1 MPQDYSGLPDATG
14 ASAPEHDDISH
25 AGSAEVDMTAR
36 LRPRTFPYFKHLPYQ
51 AEPESEAL
59 ANLQVCLEHLYVAV
73 AAGDFYPGVVHWTRE
88 IRGWSSLK
96 FDMPRDIRVKLV
108 QLYYGLSLA
117 PGLENSMSERFASMF
132 MSLTKCVPRR
142 PACVPC

>member
-1 MPQDYSGLPDATG
+1 MPQDYNGLPDATG
-14 ASAPEHDDISH
+14 ASAAEAAPDSDGVSH
-25 AGSAEVDMTAR
+25 VGSVEADMTAR

-73 AAGDFYPGVVHWTRE
+73 AAGDFYPAVVHWTRE
-88 IRGWSSLK
+88 IRGWWSLK

-108 QLYYGLSLA
+108 HLYYGLSLA

-132 MSLTKCVPRR
+132 MSLTK
-142 PACVPC
+142 

>member
-1 MPQDYSGLPDATG
+1 
-14 ASAPEHDDISH
+14 
-25 AGSAEVDMTAR
+25 
-36 LRPRTFPYFKHLPYQ
+36 
-51 AEPESEAL
+51 
-59 ANLQVCLEHLYVAV
+59 VAV

-96 FDMPRDIRVKLV
+96 FDMPRDVRVKLV

-132 MSLTKCVPRR
+132 MSLTK
-142 PACVPC
+142 